1 MVWKTQLQKDSAAV
15 LVQCTGTLSLED
27 LTMLAI
33 EAGFLVKEH
42 QCSKVLVDLSRA
54 RLAFATDDL
63 YELLDIYAEYHVPA
77 ATQTGIAIRADA
89 STQVFTKFLGIA
101 KSRHYVVELLVGD
114 KQRDAWLAK
123 TP

>member
-1 MVWKTQLQKDSAAV
+1 MTWKTELQEDAKTVQV
-15 LVQCTGTLSLED
+15 LCAGRVSRDD